1 MRTAPRLLAAAA
13 ALLLLGAA
21 CGDDDDNGDETATGS
36 NGETSTT
43 TTAQEAEGGT
53 EVAVADTDL
62 GSVLVDAEG
71 KTLYVFDNDQGS
83 TSSCEGGCATTWPPL
98 ATEGEPTAGDGVDA
112 ELLGTTER
120 SDGTTQVT
128 YDGHPLYT
136 YNADTAAGD
145 TNGQGVG
152 GIWWVMGAD
161 GQKITTT
168 AGGAGGGST
177 TTAAGAA
184 TTATTKVASTT
195 TAEIASAATAA
206 AACYTQ

>member
-1 MRTAPRLLAAAA
+1 MRTAPRLLAVAA

-21 CGDDDDNGDETATGS
+21 CGDDDDNGDETAAGS
-36 NGETSTT
+36 NDETT
-43 TTAQEAEGGT
+43 TTSTAQEAGRGA

-98 ATEGEPTAGDGVDA
+98 ATDGEPTAGEGVDA
-112 ELLGTTER
+112 ALLGTTER

-152 GIWWVMGAD
+152 GIWWVVAPD
-161 GQKITTT
+161 GQKITGT
-168 AGGAGGGST
+168 AGGGS
-177 TTAAGAA
+177 GGD
-184 TTATTKVASTT
+184 STT
-195 TAEIASAATAA
+195 TSAGATGTPG
-206 AACYTQ
+206 Y